1 MPNNCNLARAE
12 DRVKILRCHI
22 ILLVIRLKQLREHG
36 DCLQPSALTELDHNS
51 NTTFLIPAIMRMFA
65 LLYSETDEG
74 RVFLFPMRRAENA
87 SDYLIALL
95 LEEKQEESSML
106 TDFLLSVVLRHVWDA
121 NASSITV
128 SGYDADTDSM
138 ILLDSAPSRKA
149 MTDIPFA
156 RSSSILGMRLSE
168 CEQITSD
175 RYVVPLSKIFAN
187 IGPQGDTAT
196 WTLMQHEE
204 LETCPRYGET
214 TVSKAASMPSKKRQ
228 YAVEE

>member
-1 MPNNCNLARAE
+1 M
-12 DRVKILRCHI
+12 RV
-22 ILLVIRLKQLREHG
+22 
-36 DCLQPSALTELDHNS
+36 
-51 NTTFLIPAIMRMFA
+51 FA

-156 RSSSILGMRLSE
+156 RSYSILGVRLSE

-175 RYVVPLSKIFAN
+175 RYVVPLSKILAN

-214 TVSKAASMPSKKRQ
+214 TVSKAAPMPSKKRQ